1 MFGKIEIENIDLFY
15 GQRKSNAPRF
25 PRVTLAEATGW
36 YALRRVTREIDV
48 HPHSH
53 VELRSEIRSCVGW
66 MQVCLVEKQPRRD
79 RRDPGIRELPTP
91 PPGIRIFFTKRIVT
105 YLKRFSMFF

>member
-1 MFGKIEIENIDLFY
+1 MFGKIEFENIDLSY
-15 GQRKSNAPRF
+15 GQRKSMVPRF
-25 PRVTLAEATGW
+25 PRVTLAEATGC

-66 MQVCLVEKQPRRD
+66 MQVRLVEKQPRRD

-91 PPGIRIFFTKRIVT
+91 QQFE
-105 YLKRFSMFF
+105 YSS